1 MQLVMPQ
8 SLEMFVSG
16 IFSDCLEGQQ
26 VEKSNQSREDEGKG
40 KLSCGKSLQRAA
52 NPAILMFSCNFAP

>member
-1 MQLVMPQ
+1 MQLKMPL
-8 SLEMFVSG
+8 SLEMFVSS

-40 KLSCGKSLQRAA
+40 KLGCGKSLQKAA
-52 NPAILMFSCNFAP
+52 NQAI